1 MDKKFYMIQ
10 AWDLKIKEIE
20 LASITKFFYITKK
33 GHRIPH
39 ISKDEIIGETI
50 EEAKKKYIA
59 MVLSDI
65 HDLEDKIERL
75 YNKIDTVIHRKL
87 EEK

>member
-1 MDKKFYMIQ
+1 MDKKFYMIK

-20 LASITKFFYITKK
+20 LSNVTKFFYITKT

-59 MVLSDI
+59 MVLSEI
-65 HDLEDKIERL
+65 HDLEDRIERL
-75 YNKIDTVIHRKL
+75 NNKIDTVIHLKL